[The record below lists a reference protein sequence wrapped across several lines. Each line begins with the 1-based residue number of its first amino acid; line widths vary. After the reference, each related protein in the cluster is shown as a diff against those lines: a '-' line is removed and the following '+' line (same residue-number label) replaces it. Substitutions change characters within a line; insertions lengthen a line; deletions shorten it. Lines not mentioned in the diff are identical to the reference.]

1 MSDGV
6 LPTLLVVLV
15 IRELHCDV
23 LVDACNKVIN
33 KIYKF
38 YKSIKNCALLQN
50 YVDNRFQPVSFRE
63 MTLAKY
69 SFMFESK
76 EFFI

>member
-1 MSDGV
+1 MPDRV

-38 YKSIKNCALLQN
+38 YKSIKNCALFTELCRQ
-50 YVDNRFQPVSFRE
+50 
-63 MTLAKY
+63 
-69 SFMFESK
+69 
-76 EFFI
+76 